1 MEPSKEM
8 EDREKEEESVQEKG
22 KGGDDGLRS
31 QLPELVCVEYP
42 GIVANPEKMIG
53 TLGGLE
59 TLAQVLSRLSF
70 SSGSWADPG
79 YGRTQQAARAEI
91 QARGCLLQ
99 ASLWRE
105 APFFFPL
112 TQVCSMCETASPC
125 PLGFLSVFLFQ
136 TTLSRVKKRK
146 LKAGREGGGKPAFKF
161 ETSIEGVV
169 PTTYRWVHNH
179 LK

>member
-1 MEPSKEM
+1 MFFMEPSKEM

-70 SSGSWADPG
+70 FKWVM
-79 YGRTQQAARAEI
+79 
-91 QARGCLLQ
+91 GC
-99 ASLWRE
+99 SRLWKN
-105 APFFFPL
+105 P
-112 TQVCSMCETASPC
+112 T
-125 PLGFLSVFLFQ
+125 
-136 TTLSRVKKRK
+136 
-146 LKAGREGGGKPAFKF
+146 GG
-161 ETSIEGVV
+161 
-169 PTTYRWVHNH
+169 
-179 LK
+179 